1 MKKEVSKM
9 GNKRKEK
16 QNRFERLLLRSQFE
30 KEMDKKMAEIWT
42 LPWPRF
48 I

>member
-1 MKKEVSKM
+1 MA
-9 GNKRKEK
+9 NKRNIRN
-16 QNRFERLLLRSQFE
+16 NRFERLLLRSEFE
-30 KEMDKKMAEIWT
+30 KEMEKKMAEIWT